1 VDVDNLPVVIGDE
14 ILVAI
19 RLFAFHD
26 DDDVDVDVDGD
37 DDSNCEV
44 VVVISLLVL
53 PGNRLRP
60 GDDDVDDGP
69 GVVKRLRRRDCI
81 FYYSY
86 KTYL

>member
-1 VDVDNLPVVIGDE
+1 VDVDNLPVVVGDE

-26 DDDVDVDVDGD
+26 DDDGDGDGD

-44 VVVISLLVL
+44 VVVVVVSLLVS

-60 GDDDVDDGP
+60 GDVDDDDGP

-86 KTYL
+86 